1 MGEKLLLD
9 QLLALCSSLRTGTE
23 NNLRSFSVNAIDT
36 LTIHLSPKHTDF
48 TKNFFLVVSFSE
60 SGLWKTVTEFCNLHK
75 LSNSDR
81 HEKNAVIVI
90 AVTVDMFFLEEI
102 LLDLEVH
109 HAFCLM

>member
-1 MGEKLLLD
+1 MD
-9 QLLALCSSLRTGTE
+9 QLQAICSSLRTGTE
-23 NNLRSFSVNAIDT
+23 NNLRRFSINAIVT
-36 LTIHLSPKHTDF
+36 LTIHLSPKHTDL

-60 SGLWKTVTEFCNLHK
+60 SGLWKTVTVFCNLHK
-75 LSNSDR
+75 LSNSDL
-81 HEKNAVIVI
+81 HEKNTIIVI